1 VAKPVGGSFVNS
13 SLQSFKNITK
23 ILEQPNVVDFKKLFK
38 KIDIIKE
45 TPKKIFEGLREEEDQ
60 LKKDRQ
66 PLKREEN
73 QYMKE
78 YYAILETI
86 VNKKNE
92 LNKLRRT
99 LYSLTARIKSQQE
112 LVSNNKKV

>member
-1 VAKPVGGSFVNS
+1 M
-13 SLQSFKNITK
+13 
-23 ILEQPNVVDFKKLFK
+23 EQPNVVDFKKLFK

-45 TPKKIFEGLREEEDQ
+45 TPKNIFQGLREEEES
-60 LKKDRQ
+60 LKKERQ

-78 YYAILETI
+78 YYTILETI
-86 VNKKNE
+86 ASKKNE
-92 LNKLRRT
+92 INRLRRV

-112 LVSNNKKV
+112 LVLFPIFK